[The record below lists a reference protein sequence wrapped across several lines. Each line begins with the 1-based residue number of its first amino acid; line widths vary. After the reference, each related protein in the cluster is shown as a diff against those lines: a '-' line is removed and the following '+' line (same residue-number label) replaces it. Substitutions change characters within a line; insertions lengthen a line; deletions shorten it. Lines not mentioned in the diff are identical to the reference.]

1 MKIKLFHESFLD
13 IMQCLDGTILINLK
27 VKIPV
32 FERDPQHIKWLCE
45 AHEWLRPYFPF
56 WRGVC

>member
-13 IMQCLDGTILINLK
+13 IMQCLDGTILINLE

-32 FERDPQHIKWLCE
+32 FERDIQHIK
-45 AHEWLRPYFPF
+45 F
-56 WRGVC
+56 V

>member
-13 IMQCLDGTILINLK
+13 IMQCLDGTILINLE

-32 FERDPQHIKWLCE
+32 FERDIQHIKWLCE

-56 WRGVC
+56 WRGVF